1 VCSGDV
7 SRTRDQFG
15 EHRAHLLK
23 RLLVEHLWDHDH
35 PVALVIGKPESGRV
49 PAVSSDLPDIALSRA
64 DDPTGVP
71 PTLSAV
77 AKRAGVSAITVS
89 RVLRLPELV
98 APETRARVEQAMR
111 ELGYV
116 PNLVAGALASARTN
130 SVGVLVPTIANSIFA
145 DTVQGLSDKLEP
157 LGLSVILTQSRY
169 DAMREDR
176 MLAALLSRRPE
187 AIIMVGSP
195 ATEDGSRLLRNAR
208 IPIVET
214 WELPDRPI
222 DAVAGFDN
230 YKAGIAVAKH
240 LVAQGRRQLAF
251 IGGDEPRATRR
262 WLGFKDEIL
271 ASGLAE
277 PHRLILERNASD
289 SVAAHARLPGVD
301 AVFSANDAHAIGFMA
316 GLRNAGLLRQ
326 GPASAQP
333 VAVIGLGD
341 LEMGRLFSPALS
353 TISVHGDAIGRT
365 AAELTLERGGER
377 RVDLGFE
384 LVLRDSG

>member
-1 VCSGDV
+1 MS
-7 SRTRDQFG
+7 
-15 EHRAHLLK
+15 
-23 RLLVEHLWDHDH
+23 
-35 PVALVIGKPESGRV
+35 PEWTEIS
-49 PAVSSDLPDIALSRA
+49 PEEA
-64 DDPTGVP
+64 

-77 AKRAGVSAITVS
+77 AKRAGVSSITVS
-89 RVLRLPELV
+89 RVVRTPDVV
-98 APETRARVEQAMR
+98 APDTRARVEKVMR

-116 PNLVAGALASARTN
+116 PNLVAGALASAKTN

-157 LGLSVILTQSRY
+157 LGFSVILAQSRY
-169 DAMREDR
+169 DAVREDR

-195 ATEDGSRLLRNAR
+195 ATEDGSRLLRHAR

-214 WELPDRPI
+214 WELPADPI

-230 YKAGIAVAKH
+230 YQTGVAVARH
-240 LVAQGRRQLAF
+240 FIAQGRKHLAF
-251 IGGDEPRATRR
+251 IGGDDPRATRR
-262 WLGFKDEIL
+262 WLGFQYEAQ
-271 ASGLAE
+271 ASGLK
-277 PHRLILERNASD
+277 PPRRLILDRNAWG
-289 SVAAHARLPGVD
+289 SVAAHASLPGVD
-301 AVFSANDAHAIGFMA
+301 AVFAANDAHAIGFMS
-316 GLRNAGLLRQ
+316 GLRETGLLRD

-341 LEMGRLFSPALS
+341 LEMGRLISPKLS

-365 AAELTLERGGER
+365 AATLTLERGGER
-377 RVDLGFE
+377 RIDLGFE